1 MLYDGP
7 DDASVLATR
16 YNLTASRRDSLDDH
30 VDAPRVVVE
39 VRAAAGAEDA
49 LRLEELRQLMRH
61 VVEVVVGLGPLL
73 S

>member
-1 MLYDGP
+1 
-7 DDASVLATR
+7 
-16 YNLTASRRDSLDDH
+16 
-30 VDAPRVVVE
+30 VVE

-49 LRLEELRQLMRH
+49 LRLEELRQLLRH

>member
-1 MLYDGP
+1 MGRRRCRERHD
-7 DDASVLATR
+7 
-16 YNLTASRRDSLDDH
+16 LTASRRDSLDDH

-49 LRLEELRQLMRH
+49 LWLKELRQLMRMRH

-73 S
+73 SYVRS